1 VFQVWNVSF
10 ELHYSP
16 RSVVKPGV
24 TCRGIGKM
32 SCDCFRLRQT
42 SWYFV
47 YETTAGLCLDQ
58 RRQPGAISSSLCST
72 TEYCNTTAAAVAAA
86 MNYLGCNTLRKL
98 LDYQC
103 MQTFHSAYTS
113 PPPFYLCQMIPES
126 SHSGMPC
133 LSQHTAHNSEFFE
146 TMVMDHVSVP
156 AWCCDE

>member
-1 VFQVWNVSF
+1 MFQVWNVSF

-24 TCRGIGKM
+24 TCRGMGKM

-72 TEYCNTTAAAVAAA
+72 TEYCNTTAAAA
-86 MNYLGCNTLRKL
+86 MNYLGCNTHCRRCWTTSASRLFIL
-98 LDYQC
+98 L
-103 MQTFHSAYTS
+103 THTHTHTHTHT
-113 PPPFYLCQMIPES
+113 PFNLHQLIPES

-133 LSQHTAHNSEFFE
+133 LSLHTAHN
-146 TMVMDHVSVP
+146 
-156 AWCCDE
+156 

>member
-1 VFQVWNVSF
+1 MFQVWNVSF

-24 TCRGIGKM
+24 TCRGMGKM

-72 TEYCNTTAAAVAAA
+72 TEYCNTTAAVATA
-86 MNYLGCNTLRKL
+86 MNYLGCNTLWKP
-98 LDYQC
+98 LDYQR
-103 MQTFHSAYTS
+103 MQTFHSVYNS
-113 PPPFYLCQMIPES
+113 PPLLP
-126 SHSGMPC
+126 
-133 LSQHTAHNSEFFE
+133 
-146 TMVMDHVSVP
+146 VP
-156 AWCCDE
+156 ADPRTKSLWHAMFKSTHCTQFRFL